1 MVFFCITIVPYCNYH
16 NRIMK
21 SDQKILKIHEKDNV
35 LVALADLKKGT
46 EVVYDSKT
54 YVLQNDIPAKHKF
67 VTETLAKGDLVY
79 MYGVLVGKAKKDIA
93 KGDMISTTNLVH
105 DTESYGVND
114 TKEKEV
120 WLAPNISKFVNKT
133 FNGYH
138 RVDGKVGTENNWLI
152 IPLVFCQ
159 NRNVEVLKQALV
171 EKLGYGKKQHLGLD
185 VDALISDYKLGV
197 SAEAILE
204 KDILK
209 EGEDASKNMLFPNVD
224 GVKFLTHDGGCGGAT
239 SDAVTLCNLL
249 AGYINNPNVAG
260 ATVLSLGCQHAQA
273 SILQDALSKMA
284 SANTKPVYVLEQ
296 QQSISEK
303 ELLADAVKHTFVG
316 LMEANKIER
325 KPASLSKLVIGLE
338 CGGSDGFSGISANP
352 TLGYVSDLIVGLGG
366 ATVLSEFPELNG
378 VEQELI
384 NRCTDS
390 EKAKKFSHI
399 MSTYNS
405 KAEALGAAFSMNP
418 SPGNIKDGLITDAI
432 KSAGAAKKGGTSPVE
447 DVLDYTEQVV
457 QPGLNLLC
465 TPGNDVEST
474 TGLAGSGCNVI
485 LFTTGLGT
493 PTGNPITPV
502 VKVSTNTKLF
512 NKMND
517 IIDFNTGTIIEGEK
531 TIEQAGEEL
540 LDFVI
545 EVASGKQTKAR
556 QLKQDDF
563 IPWKRGMSL

>member
-1 MVFFCITIVPYCNYH
+1 METKNNV
-16 NRIMK
+16 
-21 SDQKILKIHEKDNV
+21 LKIHEKDNV
-35 LVALADLKKGT
+35 IVALTDLKKGT
-46 EVVYDSKT
+46 EINFENEIYQI
-54 YVLQNDIPAKHKF
+54 QNDIAAKHKF
-67 VTETLAKGDLVY
+67 VTESLAEGDSVY
-79 MYGVLVGKAKKDIA
+79 MYGVLVGKAKKAIA
-93 KGDMISTTNLVH
+93 KGDIISTSNLIH
-105 DTESYGVND
+105 DTETYGVND
-114 TKEKEV
+114 SKEKEV
-120 WLAPNISKFVNKT
+120 WQAPDVSKFVNTT

-138 RVDGKVGTENNWLI
+138 RADGKVGTENNWLI

-185 VDALISDYKLGV
+185 VDALINDYKSGAT
-197 SAEAILE
+197 AEAILE
-204 KDILK
+204 KNILK
-209 EGEDASKNMLFPNVD
+209 DGEDTSKNLLFPNVD

-239 SDAVTLCNLL
+239 SDAVALCTLL

-284 SANTKPVYVLEQ
+284 TEHSKPVYVLEQ
-296 QQSISEK
+296 QQTVSEK
-303 ELLADAVKHTFVG
+303 ELLASAVKKTFVG
-316 LMEANKIER
+316 LMEANKAER
-325 KPASLSKLVIGLE
+325 KPANLSKLVIGLE

-352 TLGYVSDLIVGLGG
+352 TLGYVSDLLVGLGG

-384 NRCTDS
+384 NRCTS
-390 EKAKKFSHI
+390 EDKAKKFSHI

-432 KSAGAAKKGGTSPVE
+432 KSAGAAKKGGTSPVQ

-457 QPGLNLLC
+457 TSGLNLLC

-502 VKVSTNTKLF
+502 VKVSSNTTLF

-517 IIDFNTGTIIEGEK
+517 IIDFNTGPIIEGEK
-531 TIEQAGEEL
+531 TIEEMGEEL

-556 QLKQDDF
+556 QLRQDDF

>member
-1 MVFFCITIVPYCNYH
+1 METKQNVL
-16 NRIMK
+16 R
-21 SDQKILKIHEKDNV
+21 IHEKDNV
-35 LVALADLKKGT
+35 LVALTDLEKGT
-46 EVVYDSKT
+46 EVVFDAQHYTMQDT
-54 YVLQNDIPAKHKF
+54 IPAKHKF
-67 VTETLAKGDLVY
+67 VTQSLAEGDLVY
-79 MYGVLVGKAKKDIA
+79 MYGVLVGKAKVAIA
-93 KGDMISTTNLVH
+93 KGGIVNTSNLEH
-105 DTESYGVND
+105 ETEAYGVND
-114 TKEKEV
+114 SKEREA
-120 WLAPNISKFVNKT
+120 WQAPDVSMFANKT

-138 RVDGKVGTENNWLI
+138 RKDGKVGTENNWII

-159 NRNVEVLKQALV
+159 NRNVEVLKQAIV
-171 EKLGYGKKQHLGLD
+171 DKLGYGKQQHLGFD
-185 VDALISDYKLGV
+185 VDALINDYKAGA
-197 SAEAILE
+197 SIDAILS
-204 KDILK
+204 KDIIK
-209 EGEDASKNMLFPNVD
+209 DGEGISKNPLFPNVD
-224 GVKFLTHDGGCGGAT
+224 GIKFLTHDGGCGGAT

-273 SILQDALSKMA
+273 SILQEALSKMA

-296 QQSISEK
+296 QQSTSEK
-303 ELLADAVKHTFVG
+303 ELMAEAVKKTFVG
-316 LMEANKIER
+316 LIEANKTER

-352 TLGYVSDLIVGLGG
+352 TLGYVSDLIVGLKG

-384 NRCTDS
+384 NRCTDA

-399 MSTYNS
+399 MSTYNA

-457 QPGLNLLC
+457 TSGLNLLC

-474 TGLAGSGCNVI
+474 TGLAGSGCNII

-502 VKVSTNTKLF
+502 IKVSSNTKLF
-512 NKMND
+512 DKMND
-517 IIDFNTGTIIEGEK
+517 IIDFNTGSIIEGTK
-531 TIEQAGEEL
+531 TIEQAGIEL

-545 EVASGKQTKAR
+545 EVASGRPTKATLLR
-556 QLKQDDF
+556 QDDF